1 MKIRIDPSSPIPL
14 YCQIRD
20 QLRDQ
25 ILAGA
30 FQTGEMLP
38 TEQQISAQTGVSR
51 MTVRQA
57 LAQLASEGWV
67 ERQRGRGTF
76 VADRKKIPTE
86 LQYIGL
92 NYTQFIRRAGLAP
105 ATRVL
110 RQEIQPAPQEVADWL
125 QIPPGEATVF
135 IFRLRLI
142 ADEPVAVERLHLP
155 HHRVPGLEQI
165 DLNNRSLHQTL
176 HEHYALVPDHARDVV
191 EISIAEPYEAGLLQ
205 VAECTPVARVLSL
218 DFLADQTPLILN
230 QVTHRSDRFRLILHR
245 SRQADGE
252 ISPF

>member
-1 MKIRIDPSSPIPL
+1 MKLKIDPSSPIPL

-20 QLRDQ
+20 QLRDH
-25 ILAGA
+25 ILHGA

-57 LAQLASEGWV
+57 LAQLVSEGWV

-76 VADRKKIPTE
+76 VADRKKVPTE
-86 LQYIGL
+86 LKHIGL

-105 ATRVL
+105 STRIL
-110 RQEIQPAPQEVADWL
+110 RQEIQPASQEIADWL
-125 QIPPGEATVF
+125 QIPPGEDTVF

-142 ADEPVAVERLHLP
+142 GGEPVAVERLHLP
-155 HHRVPGLEQI
+155 GRLVPGLERL

-176 HEHYALVPDHARDVV
+176 QEQFGLVPDHARDVV
-191 EISIAEPYEAGLLQ
+191 EISVAEPYEAGLLQ
-205 VAECTPVARVLSL
+205 VAECTPVARVLSV

-230 QVTHRSDRFRLILHR
+230 QVTHRSDRFRLILNR
-245 SRQADGE
+245 SRQADSG